1 MIIILEMWIEEQI
14 PGRTSEMFHC
24 NLFCIQKVISRDDV
38 LKHAE
43 KAMEDLGT
51 GKPLLEIQY
60 DSEVRTVV
68 CCLLLYCTIVLSHVL

>member
-1 MIIILEMWIEEQI
+1 
-14 PGRTSEMFHC
+14 MFHC

-60 DSEVRTVV
+60 DSEVRIVV
-68 CCLLLYCTIVLSHVL
+68 CC